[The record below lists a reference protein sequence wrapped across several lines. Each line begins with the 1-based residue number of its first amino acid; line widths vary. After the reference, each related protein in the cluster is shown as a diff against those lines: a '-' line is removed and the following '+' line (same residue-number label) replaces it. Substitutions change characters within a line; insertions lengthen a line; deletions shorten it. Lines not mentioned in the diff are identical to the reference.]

1 MDEKKSSETASE
13 AIDTLNLFR
22 IENQDLRSNRQITDN
37 EYHMTD
43 WHIKCVINKL
53 KQRWL
58 L

>member
-1 MDEKKSSETASE
+1 MTEENSSKRASET
-13 AIDTLNLFR
+13 IDTLNLFR
-22 IENQDLRSNRQITDN
+22 IENKDLRSNRQITDN